1 MKGLLAPC
9 ARPILLTGGG
19 KFEQDPAAGFIGI
32 LVAAVAE
39 DHDAELPTWHYP
51 YIGRRVVETAVFF
64 DDGRLLVGDLPG
76 QRLRVAG
83 ANSKDVT
90 VRQRH
95 HVTQRLLHRQLVE
108 IGGEKGDH
116 VARGRVHLASPRPM
130 IIAGVLAGLA
140 NRLAVVRIALHRAAL
155 VLGAKASARTIIA
168 RTRSRQAARVGLRPP
183 ILA

>member
-1 MKGLLAPC
+1 MKGLLTPC

-83 ANSKDVT
+83 ASSKDVT
-90 VRQRH
+90 LRQPH
-95 HVTQRLLHRQLVE
+95 HGPQPRPHRQLVE
-108 IGGEKGDH
+108 SRAGKG
-116 VARGRVHLASPRPM
+116 
-130 IIAGVLAGLA
+130 
-140 NRLAVVRIALHRAAL
+140 
-155 VLGAKASARTIIA
+155 
-168 RTRSRQAARVGLRPP
+168 
-183 ILA
+183 